1 MDKRIEEVVNEQ
13 LNTEIWSSGLYMFF
27 QVYFQQREMPI
38 LSSWLDMQVH
48 KKGEQIR
55 KMSVFLL
62 ETGCELF
69 IREMVCKPE
78 GWRSPMVALEA
89 LFDHEQY
96 FCKQVADFLNC
107 AREMGD
113 SSLYS
118 LASDLYGDEMHV
130 SDFFVELLRML
141 TNEWRRMLPLE

>member
-13 LNTEIWSSGLYMFF
+13 LNTEIWSSGLYMAF
-27 QVYFQQREMPI
+27 QVYFQEQEMPI

-48 KKGEQIR
+48 KKGERIR

-62 ETGCELF
+62 KAGCGLF
-69 IREMVCKPE
+69 VRDMACKPE
-78 GWRSPMVALEA
+78 EWQSPMVALDA

-96 FCKQVADFLNC
+96 FHRQVAAFLNC
-107 AREMGD
+107 ARGMSD
-113 SSLYS
+113 SSLYG
-118 LASDLYGDEMHV
+118 LASDLYGDELHV